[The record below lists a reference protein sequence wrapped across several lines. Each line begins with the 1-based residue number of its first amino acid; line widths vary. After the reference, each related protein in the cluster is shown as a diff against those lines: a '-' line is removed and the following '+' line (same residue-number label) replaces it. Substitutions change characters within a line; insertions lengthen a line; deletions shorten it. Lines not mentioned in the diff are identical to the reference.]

1 MNAVPM
7 VIASARGQC
16 ATVPLIPHA
25 FGVRVGAHATQW
37 PLWLVVHGEK
47 AVLQL
52 LSVKR
57 DVLEDV

>member
-16 ATVPLIPHA
+16 ASGRDGRPNP
-25 FGVRVGAHATQW
+25 FGTRVGAHAAQW
-37 PLWLVVHGEK
+37 PLWMVVHDDR

-57 DVLEDV
+57 DVVEA

>member
-7 VIASARGQC
+7 ILASARGQC
-16 ATVPLIPHA
+16 ATVPAIPMP
-25 FGVRVGAHATQW
+25 FGTRVGAHAAQW
-37 PLWLVVHGEK
+37 PIWIVHNGC

-57 DVLEDV
+57 DVVEEP